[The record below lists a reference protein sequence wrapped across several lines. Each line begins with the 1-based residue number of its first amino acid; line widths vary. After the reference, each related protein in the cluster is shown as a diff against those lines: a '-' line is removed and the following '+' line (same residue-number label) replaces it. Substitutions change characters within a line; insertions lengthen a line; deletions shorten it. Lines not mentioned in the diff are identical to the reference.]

1 MRRRTALDRLAG
13 VATGESIPWVER
25 LLGGARKS
33 KDHFALKLLGPDF
46 EERLSLLRSRYGDP
60 GRGPFGFDPDAA
72 RYAVTVCAIFH
83 RLYFRTEVHG
93 IEHVPEGQVLLVANH
108 SGQLPIDAAIIGT
121 ALFLDAT
128 PPRVTRAMVEKWTRT
143 LPFVSTFYRRVGQVV
158 GVPDNCR
165 RLLEMGESI
174 LVFPEGARGI
184 AKPFSRRYQL
194 EQFGLGFMRL
204 ALRTGAPIVPVAVIG
219 AEEQYLSL
227 GNLPW
232 AARVLGMPVF
242 PLIPQLL
249 IPGGQ
254 LPLPTKYRIYFGQ
267 PMRFSGDAEQDD
279 EQIEQQV
286 WVVRQTIEGMLSR
299 GLGERRGVF
308 L

>member
-13 VATGESIPWVER
+13 VAQSESTPRAQR
-25 LLGGARKS
+25 LLGGARRS
-33 KDHFALKLLGPDF
+33 KAYFALKLLGPDF

-60 GRGPFGFDPDAA
+60 GSDPFGLDPDAA
-72 RYAVTVCAIFH
+72 RYAVTVCAFFH
-83 RLYFRTEVHG
+83 RVYFRTEVHG
-93 IEHVPEGQVLLVANH
+93 IEHVPKGRVLLVANH
-108 SGQLPIDAAIIGT
+108 SGQLPVDAAIIGT
-121 ALFLDAT
+121 SLFLDAT

-165 RLLEMGESI
+165 RLLERDESI
-174 LVFPEGARGI
+174 LVFPEGARGV
-184 AKPFSRRYQL
+184 AKPFRRRYQL

-204 ALRTGAPIVPVAVIG
+204 ALQTQAPIVPVAVIG
-219 AEEQYLSL
+219 AEEQYISL

-232 AARVLGMPVF
+232 AARALGMPVF

-254 LPLPTKYRIYFGQ
+254 LPLPTKYRLYFGK
-267 PMRFSGDAEQDD
+267 PMTFSGDADQDD
-279 EQIEQQV
+279 QEIEKQV
-286 WVVRQTIEGMLSR
+286 WIVRQTIERMLSR
-299 GLGERRGVF
+299 GLSERKGVF
-308 L
+308 F